1 MSGVEPESPGSA
13 PGPGAGPE
21 PGPRPGVSFQS
32 LIGRVLNLLL
42 HPHEAW
48 DAIDVEPATIEG
60 LYRGWVLPLAAI
72 PAVGRAVG
80 LLSFRGVEIF
90 GIRYQPGFVGIIGDA
105 VATYALT
112 LISVYLL
119 ALFIDQFAVQFG
131 GERSRTQA
139 FKVAAYSGTAAW
151 VAGVFML
158 LPTAGGLF
166 ALLGALYSL
175 YLLYLGLPKLM
186 RSSPAFTL
194 NYFALTLVAAIVMA
208 VVIGSVTSCATN
220 FGGPIHIY

>member
-1 MSGVEPESPGSA
+1 MSGVEPET
-13 PGPGAGPE
+13 PE
-21 PGPRPGVSFQS
+21 PRPELSAQG

-48 DAIDVEPATIEG
+48 EAIDTEPSTIEG

-72 PAVGRAVG
+72 PAVSRAVG
-80 LLSFRGVEIF
+80 LLSFRGFEIF
-90 GIRYQPGFVGIIGDA
+90 GIRYQPSFIGIIGDA
-105 VATYALT
+105 VASYALT

-119 ALFIDQFAVQFG
+119 ALVIDQFALQFG

-139 FKVAAYSGTAAW
+139 FKLAAYSGTAAW

-158 LPTAGGLF
+158 LPTALGSLF
-166 ALLGALYSL
+166 TLLGMLYSL
-175 YLLYLGLPKLM
+175 YLLYIGLPKLM
-186 RSSPAFTL
+186 RSAPAFQL
-194 NYFALTLVAAIVMA
+194 NYFALTLLAAILMA
-208 VVIGSVTSCATN
+208 VVIGALTSRAGE

>member
-1 MSGVEPESPGSA
+1 MSGVEPESPAQG
-13 PGPGAGPE
+13 
-21 PGPRPGVSFQS
+21 
-32 LIGRVLNLLL
+32 LIGRVLNVLL
-42 HPHEAW
+42 HPLETW
-48 DAIDVEPATIEG
+48 DVIDAEPATIEG

-80 LLSFRGVEIF
+80 LLSFRGFEIF
-90 GIRYQPGFVGIIGDA
+90 GVRYQPSFISIIGDA

-112 LISVYLL
+112 LIMVYLL
-119 ALFIDQFAVQFG
+119 ALVIDQFAVQFG

-139 FKVAAYSGTAAW
+139 FKVAAYSGTAGW
-151 VAGVFML
+151 VAGVFMI
-158 LPTAGGLF
+158 LPTVGGLF

-186 RSSPAFTL
+186 RSNPNMTL
-194 NYFALTLVAAIVMA
+194 NYFALTLVAAVIMA
-208 VVIGSVTSCATN
+208 LLVGALTSCATN